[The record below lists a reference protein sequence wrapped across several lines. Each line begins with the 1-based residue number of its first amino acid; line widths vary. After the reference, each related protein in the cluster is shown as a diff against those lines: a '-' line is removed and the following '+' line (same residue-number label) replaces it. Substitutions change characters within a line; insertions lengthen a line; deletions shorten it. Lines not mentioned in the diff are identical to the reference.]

1 MATNP
6 TKTAKTVSKTDPKA
20 PVKDAAGTDA
30 EQTSAP
36 PKKKRSLLKML
47 LLLALVLGGA
57 GGGAWYF
64 LKDDQSAAND
74 KPGAA
79 KAAKVAA
86 SKPPVFVT
94 LEPFTVNLQHDDAS
108 PQYLQVGLALK
119 VTDAAVADAIKLS
132 MPEIRNRILLLLS
145 GKKASEIS
153 TPEGKNTLSTE
164 LAREVS
170 LPLAGNLP
178 ARGGVS
184 ANGGVPAPTQGIDS
198 VLFTSFVIQ

>member
-30 EQTSAP
+30 KEAAAP
-36 PKKKRSLLKML
+36 PKKKRSLLKIL

-64 LKDDQSAAND
+64 LKDDQSAANG

-79 KAAKVAA
+79 KAATAKAVPLKA
-86 SKPPVFVT
+86 PVFAT
-94 LEPFTVNLQHDDAS
+94 LEPFTVNLQHEDAS

-119 VTDAAVADAIKLS
+119 VADAVVVDAVKLHT
-132 MPEIRNRILLLLS
+132 PEIRNRVLLLLS

-153 TPEGKNTLSTE
+153 TSEGKQSLSKE
-164 LAREVS
+164 LMREIGQ
-170 LPLAGNLP
+170 PLAG
-178 ARGGVS
+178 S
-184 ANGGVPAPTQGIDS
+184 VPAAGIDS